1 MGTVRGGCVFGGPES
16 ERRPEVLVLKGGGG
30 GTVGGPEGEKSPE
43 LFDLVPDSELE
54 DIEDSD
60 DDDLFALALDTN
72 NKRKLT
78 AYVLNQIMFLL

>member
-1 MGTVRGGCVFGGPES
+1 M
-16 ERRPEVLVLKGGGG
+16 LVLKGGGG
-30 GTVGGPEGEKSPE
+30 GTVGGPEEEKSPE

-72 NKRKLT
+72 NKRKYINSICLEPNN
-78 AYVLNQIMFLL
+78 VSIIGLKKRFPQIL